1 MDNWYLKDYSI
12 GDTKKLNYIVAAFQ
26 HKEDDEDQG

>member
-26 HKEDDEDQG
+26 HEEDEDQG